1 LNNHLWFPAFLV
13 TLLLVSA
20 AFGAIQA
27 VNAQDI
33 PILGYPYDTNQAGG
47 GETEGGYR
55 LSGTLFTLNGD
66 ATIMSMSCEMSINN
80 DNNNPAP
87 AHYRFAIYQD
97 NAGTVGALLAQTEVG
112 IKNPPAGGSWFSD
125 QWRTVNFASPVSLQA
140 GSYWL
145 VVISEDK
152 YVMIHDSYS
161 INQSRSVHA
170 LVNSLNPPT
179 SFNSSAYID
188 VPLVIAI
195 YASGY
200 GASSVLP
207 PPPPTN
213 DPVASRAFLSAK
225 SSDSSN
231 GKIEIVGNLTANNT
245 GVPLANM
252 TFSYRSISESESMLH
267 QFAKTTTDSSG
278 NILWNR
284 NYDGLSD
291 DNLQFTRAYDL
302 LEPAPNQFVMTGTQ
316 QSYGQM
322 LTGLDGFMTRV
333 SLRNGDTTPPKIT
346 VLSPE
351 NKIYTTSNL
360 PLICTV
366 DKSTLWMAYQIDNGR
381 NVTMSGNT
389 TLTLPDGQH
398 NMTIYAADANYN
410 NGASNIVFFSNFEV
424 DTVPI
429 NVAVTSIQNTTYDSK
444 DLPLSFTVGKA
455 VSWTAYS
462 LDGQANFTSPQNTTL
477 TGLSYGTHTLTV
489 YAQDSIGLIE
499 ASDTIKFAILDQS
512 LPEFPNILVVAFALS
527 IISITTLVLLKIK
540 SKQSY
545 LTTKNELG

>member
-1 LNNHLWFPAFLV
+1 
-13 TLLLVSA
+13 LVSA

-97 NAGTVGALLAQTEVG
+97 NAGTVGALIAQTEVG

-179 SFNSSAYID
+179 SVNSSAYID
-188 VPLVIAI
+188 VPLVIVI

-213 DPVASRAFLSAK
+213 DPVVSRAFLSAK

-231 GKIEIVGNLTANNT
+231 GKIEIFGNLTANNT

-267 QFAKTTTDSSG
+267 QFAKTSTDSNGYFAVDWLPPSAGSYIINATYGGDSMYGPVFDGINVFITDKTQVFTVESNSTVTSLAFNPENSELNLSVTGESGTTGFVDVYVSKSLVG
-278 NILWNR
+278 NISAIVA
-284 NYDGLSD
+284 YIDG
-291 DNLQFTRAYDL
+291 N
-302 LEPAPNQFVMTGTQ
+302 P
-316 QSYGQM
+316 
-322 LTGLDGFMTRV
+322 
-333 SLRNGDTTPPKIT
+333 IT
-346 VLSPE
+346 
-351 NKIYTTSNL
+351 YT
-360 PLICTV
+360 
-366 DKSTLWMAYQIDNGR
+366 
-381 NVTMSGNT
+381 
-389 TLTLPDGQH
+389 
-398 NMTIYAADANYN
+398 
-410 NGASNIVFFSNFEV
+410 
-424 DTVPI
+424 
-429 NVAVTSIQNTTYDSK
+429 VTSTDDSWILHFNYHHSLHNIMF
-444 DLPLSFTVGKA
+444 DLSGAEISSV
-455 VSWTAYS
+455 
-462 LDGQANFTSPQNTTL
+462 
-477 TGLSYGTHTLTV
+477 
-489 YAQDSIGLIE
+489 
-499 ASDTIKFAILDQS
+499 
-512 LPEFPNILVVAFALS
+512 PEMPNAALS
-527 IISITTLVLLKIK
+527 LIIVALVTIAAVLIIVQKRRR
-540 SKQSY
+540 Q
-545 LTTKNELG
+545 LTA